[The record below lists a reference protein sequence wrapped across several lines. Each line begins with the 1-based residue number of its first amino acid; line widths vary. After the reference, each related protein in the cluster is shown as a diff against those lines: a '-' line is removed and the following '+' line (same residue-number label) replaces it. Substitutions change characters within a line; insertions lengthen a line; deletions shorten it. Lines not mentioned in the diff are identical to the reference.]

1 VNINIST
8 VIGIAISL
16 LLVFGSFW
24 FSAEQMLIYLNL
36 PGLFIVITGTLA
48 ATFISYPMY
57 ELKRAW
63 HASKIIIEKE
73 VDHVPELVEDIVNV
87 SKMNRQF
94 TKVKK
99 IEDHMENIGNPFL
112 RTGIQLVIDGATTED
127 ITSLLQWR
135 IARLQAHEQAI
146 TEIFHNMSNYAPA
159 FGMFGTLI
167 GLVNMLFSLQGGNV
181 SEIAHH
187 MSVALMTTLYGI
199 IFANLV
205 FRPLALKLERR
216 TEKRVMLMNMALEGV
231 LLLKERRLPGIVSQ
245 TLESFAAEYEDE
257 LSDRP
262 REFDIGNGQP
272 EQFHP

>member
-1 VNINIST
+1 MNINIST
-8 VIGIAISL
+8 VIGIVTSL
-16 LLVFGSFW
+16 VLIFGSFW

-36 PGLFIVITGTLA
+36 PGLFIVVTGTLA
-48 ATFISYPMY
+48 ATFISYPMD
-57 ELKRAW
+57 ELKKAW
-63 HASKIIIEKE
+63 QASRVIIEK
-73 VDHVPELVEDIVNV
+73 DTDQVPELVNDIVNI
-87 SKMNRQF
+87 SKLSMKYF
-94 TKVKK
+94 KVQKV
-99 IEDHMENIGNPFL
+99 ENHLDTIRNPFL
-112 RTGIQLVIDGATTED
+112 RTGIQLVLDGATTED

-135 IARLQAHEQAI
+135 IARLQAQEQAI

-167 GLVNMLFSLQGGNV
+167 GLVNMLFSLEAGNV

-205 FRPLALKLERR
+205 FKPVALKLERR

-245 TLESFAAEYEDE
+245 TLGSFAAEYKDE
-257 LSDRP
+257 LSDHPADFDLDDKDMP
-262 REFDIGNGQP
+262 RQS
-272 EQFHP
+272 